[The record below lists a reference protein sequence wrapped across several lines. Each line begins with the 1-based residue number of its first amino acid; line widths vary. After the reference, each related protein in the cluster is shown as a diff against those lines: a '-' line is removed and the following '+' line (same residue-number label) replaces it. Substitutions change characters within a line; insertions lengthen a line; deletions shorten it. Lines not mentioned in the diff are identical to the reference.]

1 MDEEKNEKL
10 KHGVCPIFEPGL
22 DRLLERNIKEER
34 LYFTTNLEEAVLK
47 SDIVFLCLPTPPN
60 EDGSADLNHVLHVAG
75 NIAAIYKENGIN
87 DNKIIVNKSTVPVG
101 TSAKVKE
108 IFNKNLP
115 GNKIDVVSNPE
126 FLREGF
132 AVEDALKPERV
143 VIGTSSEYA
152 ADIMKD
158 LYHPFVRSGNP
169 IIIMDEKSSELTK
182 YAANS
187 FLATKISFMNDLS
200 AYCDKVGADI
210 EKIRYGIG
218 SDTRIGKR
226 FLFAGIGYGGSCFPK
241 DVKALIY
248 SAHEEGLNLRIIEAA
263 KNVNDTQIKRFYENV
278 KLRFNY
284 NLKGVHISLW
294 GLSFKPNTDDTRDA
308 PAFALIE
315 MLLADGA
322 IIKAYDPEAMPNTRK
337 YFNDKIKY
345 AKNMY
350 DCANG
355 ADALIISTEWTVFRN
370 PDFAQL
376 KELMNNPIIF
386 DGRNLYEPEDM
397 KEEKFEYYCVGR
409 GRPGK

>member
-1 MDEEKNEKL
+1 MAHEISVIGTGYVGLVSGTSFAATGNTVYCVDIDEEKIEKL

-182 YAANS
+182 YAA
-187 FLATKISFMNDLS
+187 
-200 AYCDKVGADI
+200 
-210 EKIRYGIG
+210 
-218 SDTRIGKR
+218 
-226 FLFAGIGYGGSCFPK
+226 
-241 DVKALIY
+241 
-248 SAHEEGLNLRIIEAA
+248 
-263 KNVNDTQIKRFYENV
+263 
-278 KLRFNY
+278 
-284 NLKGVHISLW
+284 
-294 GLSFKPNTDDTRDA
+294 
-308 PAFALIE
+308 
-315 MLLADGA
+315 
-322 IIKAYDPEAMPNTRK
+322 
-337 YFNDKIKY
+337 
-345 AKNMY
+345 
-350 DCANG
+350 
-355 ADALIISTEWTVFRN
+355 
-370 PDFAQL
+370 
-376 KELMNNPIIF
+376 
-386 DGRNLYEPEDM
+386 
-397 KEEKFEYYCVGR
+397 
-409 GRPGK
+409 